1 MLLKHRLKKTV
12 KGLISIILVS
22 LVSLFLLQTYFY
34 EYTKKDLYTELEQV
48 PQSDYVLILGC
59 GVRGNEPTPLLR
71 KRLEAGIELIKHEK
85 ADKIIVSGYRDGD
98 YYDEV
103 KVMKNYLV
111 KNGIDENII
120 IEDKQGNNTY
130 YSIKNTEKYQGE
142 SFTIVT
148 QKWHLVRALYLAK
161 KINTEDVF
169 GFEAD
174 KSDSNNYT
182 LYMNFRE
189 NFARIKAVM
198 DVYGLHIE

>member
-1 MLLKHRLKKTV
+1 MLFKARLKKTV
-12 KGLISIILVS
+12 KGLISLIAVF

-34 EYTKKDLYTELEQV
+34 EYTKKDLYNEIDKV
-48 PQSDYVLILGC
+48 PRSDYALILGC
-59 GVRGNEPTPLLR
+59 GVHGNNPTPLLR
-71 KRLEAGIELIKHEK
+71 KRLEAGIDLIENNK
-85 ADKIIVSGYRDGD
+85 ADKIIVSGFKDGD

-103 KVMKNYLV
+103 KVMKNYLIE
-111 KNGIDENII
+111 NGIDEDII
-120 IEDKQGNNTY
+120 IEDKKGNNTY
-130 YSIKNTEKYQGE
+130 YSVKNIENYEDKT
-142 SFTIVT
+142 FTIVT
-148 QKWHLVRALYLAK
+148 QEWHLVRALYLAK
-161 KINTEDVF
+161 KINEQDIY